1 MQLNHRSRIWL
12 KIEGKNGLF
21 MELHSL
27 LSVLFCC
34 QCKRWWTI
42 FHWTGDFY
50 WHRQLS
56 SDYGFLDC
64 SEMLGFGEITNVKSL
79 VDKPTPVKKQKKKQK
94 KPKKIPKISKE
105 DIEQLTKIKTEV
117 LESESL
123 LDPTSGTMKED
134 QQTQNQGNNIWIKSV
149 SLRGIGRQ

>member
-1 MQLNHRSRIWL
+1 
-12 KIEGKNGLF
+12 
-21 MELHSL
+21 
-27 LSVLFCC
+27 
-34 QCKRWWTI
+34 
-42 FHWTGDFY
+42 
-50 WHRQLS
+50 
-56 SDYGFLDC
+56 
-64 SEMLGFGEITNVKSL
+64 MLGFGEITNVKSL

-134 QQTQNQGNNIWIKSV
+134 QQTQNQGNNI
-149 SLRGIGRQ
+149 